1 MKVILLKD
9 VKPHGKKGE
18 IVEVS
23 DGYARNVLIAK
34 KQAVEATTKNLNDLK
49 LKNAHNEKVAAENLA
64 AAQQLAAEMASWTVK
79 TAVKTGEGGRIFG
92 SVSSKEIADAALA
105 QYGKELDKKKI
116 VLSDPIKALGTH
128 EVTVKL
134 HPQVTATLHVVV
146 IEA

>member
-9 VKPHGKKGE
+9 VKPHGKKGDV
-18 IVEVS
+18 VEVS

-116 VLSDPIKALGTH
+116 VLTDPIKALGTH

-146 IEA
+146 VEA